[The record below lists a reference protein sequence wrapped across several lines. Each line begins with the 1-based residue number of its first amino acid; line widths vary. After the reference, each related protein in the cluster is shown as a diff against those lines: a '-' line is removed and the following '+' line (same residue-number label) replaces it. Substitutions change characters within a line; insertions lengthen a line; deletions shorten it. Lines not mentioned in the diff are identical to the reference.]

1 MDRPNRPVD
10 IYMGIGGDL
19 YNYIDGARVVKSY
32 QLMARG
38 GLLIRNSTVDL
49 KQVALPKEL
58 NASNPYTNMKST
70 SIYAGVS
77 INKMWELVANITEL
91 DIGEKIA
98 RVHKSVNLAWI
109 YDPMMS
115 LRDLEK
121 GGKVFPV
128 SDDMLG
134 KS

>member
-1 MDRPNRPVD
+1 
-10 IYMGIGGDL
+10 MGIGGDL